1 VAVEGEALQLQIDW
15 KRPGTQGRQR
25 MEDSVPSKRAPE
37 KVVPDEEGPGV
48 VRNALGNIIKPQK
61 RSKAGG
67 LQVGRLPTRRCNRF
81 DWHEKMQARFEL
93 RGA

>member
-1 VAVEGEALQLQIDW
+1 MQAKRERKQPEVDL
-15 KRPGTQGRQR
+15 KRPAPEGGKR

-37 KVVPDEEGPGV
+37 DQQQVERPGV

-67 LQVGRLPTRRCNRF
+67 LQVG
-81 DWHEKMQARFEL
+81 
-93 RGA
+93 